1 MSSEEDERVSGTAGS
16 PGEPVSAG
24 GPPSTGEERPGA
36 ERPTGIAS
44 LPSSGAGDHPAPCF
58 LRIIPLAALGYA
70 YIGGVLL
77 VFSLLVC
84 RIASFIVRSPDPPAF
99 LVLSSPLLLGALVVL
114 YGTARAA
121 WVRSPAPEG
130 FEVTPGDSPLL
141 FETLGLI
148 RMELGGPKIH
158 TVVITG
164 EFSACLVRVPRLGIF
179 GWHRNCLLVGLP
191 LLQALST
198 GQMLAVLAR
207 EYGLLPGRGRRL
219 RAGVCQAR
227 AAWMQ
232 LHRELE
238 GRRGFGNFLLARFT
252 LWYAPYFQSV
262 TAPLARAHEFEADA
276 CAAVAAGKP
285 QVAAALVQAEVLER
299 HLRQSFWP
307 QVSALRDTLP
317 EPVTGLYRLMEEKLA
332 EGPDAEQAQAWLEE
346 SLWKEPGPEGTR
358 PCLGERLRALAEP
371 PLLPASPVRSAA
383 RDYFPDLDGLRE
395 ALDAAWRAGADT
407 AWRERHEHVGKAKAR
422 LAELAVKGQASPLGA
437 GESLEIADLTE
448 SLSGPGEALI
458 LYQRLLESM
467 PRFVPAL
474 WAVGRIRLAQGDE
487 SGADCIEKAIAL
499 EPGRTI
505 QGLEALYRFHM
516 GRGDLE
522 KTGECYRRLSEQRES
537 RQRSL
542 GEEKRQRVPAR
553 YMVPRNR
560 PPAGGTPP
568 HGILLHVG

>member
-1 MSSEEDERVSGTAGS
+1 MSSERDERVSGTAGS
-16 PGEPVSAG
+16 SGEPGSAG
-24 GPPSTGEERPGA
+24 GPPPPFPGA
-36 ERPTGIAS
+36 ERPEGTAS
-44 LPSSGAGDHPAPCF
+44 PSPSGAGGCPAPCF
-58 LRIIPLAALGYA
+58 LRITLLAAFGYA
-70 YIGGVLL
+70 YVGGVLL

-84 RIASFIVRSPDPPAF
+84 RIAFFIVRSPDPPAS
-99 LVLSSPLLLGALVVL
+99 LVLSSPLLLPALVVL

-121 WVRSPAPEG
+121 WARPPVPEG

-158 TVVITG
+158 AVVITG

-179 GWHRNCLLVGLP
+179 GWHRTCLVVGLP

-198 GQMLAVLAR
+198 GQVLAVLAR

-219 RAGVCQAR
+219 RAGVCRAR

-238 GRRGFGNFLLARFT
+238 GRRGFGNFLLARFF

-262 TAPLARAHEFEADA
+262 SAPLARFHEFEADA

-299 HLRQSFWP
+299 HLQESFWP

-317 EPVTGLYRLMEEKLA
+317 EPVTGLYRLMEEKLT

-371 PLLPASPVRSAA
+371 PQLPAPPVRSAA
-383 RDYFPDLDGLRE
+383 RDYFPDLDGLRD

-422 LAELAVKGQASPLGA
+422 LAELIAKGQASPLGA
-437 GESLEIADLTE
+437 GESLELADLTE

-458 LYQRLLESM
+458 FYQRLLESM
-467 PRFVPAL
+467 PRFAPAL
-474 WAVGRIRLAQGDE
+474 WAVGRIQLAQGDE
-487 SGADCIEKAIAL
+487 SGTDCIEKAIAL

-522 KTGECYRRLSEQRES
+522 KTGECYRRLSELRES
-537 RQRSL
+537 RQRAL

-568 HGILLHVG
+568 HGVLLHEG